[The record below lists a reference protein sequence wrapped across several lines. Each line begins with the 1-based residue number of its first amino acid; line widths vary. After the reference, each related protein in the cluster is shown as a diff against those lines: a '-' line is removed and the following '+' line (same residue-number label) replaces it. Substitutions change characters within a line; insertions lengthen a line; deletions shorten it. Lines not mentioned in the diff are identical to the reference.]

1 MPADLRKHIK
11 SGHNTAICS
20 LTGSMIVNIGNE
32 ITISIGF
39 KGGNLQLQKAN
50 KLLNDLKTEL
60 ENIN

>member
-1 MPADLRKHIK
+1 
-11 SGHNTAICS
+11 
-20 LTGSMIVNIGNE
+20 MIVNIGNE
-32 ITISIGF
+32 ITFSIGF